1 MWKYIKYFLLFCLAL
16 FLFLEASYVL
26 AGIALI
32 ISIILAFKLYK
43 ISKHN
48 KQDPANKISYQIKP
62 LSFIGKENTFDIR
75 LILTASVLSFAICLL
90 AGDLW
95 ATHNREEALR
105 KQQEAEQQAM
115 QLQLEEK
122 AKQEEIA
129 RQEELK
135 KEEAKQAELAEQ
147 ARQEEQKEEEAQ
159 KQEMVKKNKEEAFGI
174 FVFDNYLKEN
184 TFIKPKLFRGSYN
197 VATQKYNDKHT
208 AYIVTYSDKDNKRI
222 KLIFDYTGDIEA
234 TDEDSFKALENVD
247 YWYYLENG
255 NEIYDELKEKRE
267 KAINDQ

>member
-1 MWKYIKYFLLFCLAL
+1 MWKYIKYFLLFCLVL
-16 FLFLEASYVL
+16 FLFLEASYLL
-26 AGIALI
+26 AVIALI
-32 ISIILAFKLYK
+32 ISIILSFKLYK

-48 KQDPANKISYQIKP
+48 KEDSANKISYQIKP
-62 LSFIGKENTFDIR
+62 LSFIGKENSFDIR
-75 LILTASVLSFAICLL
+75 LILVISVLTFAISLL

-95 ATHNREEALR
+95 ATHNRREAIR
-105 KQQEAEQQAM
+105 KQQEAEQQAW
-115 QLQLEEK
+115 QLQLEE
-122 AKQEEIA
+122 E
-129 RQEELK
+129 
-135 KEEAKQAELAEQ
+135 
-147 ARQEEQKEEEAQ
+147 ARQEEQKKEEAQ
-159 KQEMVKKNKEEAFGI
+159 KQEMVMENKEEAFGI

-184 TFIKPKLFRGSYN
+184 TFLEPKIFSGNYN

-222 KLIFDYTGDIEA
+222 KLIFDYSGDIEA

-255 NEIYDELKEKRE
+255 NEIYNEMSEKRE

>member
-1 MWKYIKYFLLFCLAL
+1 MWKYIKYFLIFCLAL
-16 FLFLEASYVL
+16 FLILEASYIL
-26 AGIALI
+26 AVIALI

-43 ISKHN
+43 ISENN
-48 KQDPANKISYQIKP
+48 KEDSSNKTSYQIQP
-62 LSFIGKENTFDIR
+62 LSFIGKENSFDIR
-75 LILTASVLSFAICLL
+75 LILTISILSIAIFIL

-95 ATHNREEALR
+95 ASHNRREAIR
-105 KQQEAEQQAM
+105 KQQEAEQQAW
-115 QLQLEEK
+115 QLQLEE
-122 AKQEEIA
+122 EA
-129 RQEELK
+129 RQEDQK
-135 KEEAKQAELAEQ
+135 K
-147 ARQEEQKEEEAQ
+147 EEAQ
-159 KQEMVKKNKEEAFGI
+159 KQEMVKVNKEEAFGI
-174 FVFDNYLKEN
+174 FVFENYLKEN

-208 AYIVTYSDKDNKRI
+208 AYIVTYSDKDNRRI

-255 NEIYDELKEKRE
+255 NEIYNEMSEKRE

>member
-16 FLFLEASYVL
+16 FLVLEASYVL
-26 AGIALI
+26 AGLALI

-48 KQDPANKISYQIKP
+48 KQNPSIKSSYQIKP
-62 LSFIGKENTFDIR
+62 LSFIGKENSFDIR
-75 LILTASVLSFAICLL
+75 LILTISILSFAIFIL
-90 AGDLW
+90 AGDLL
-95 ATHNREEALR
+95 ATHNRREAII
-105 KQQEAEQQAM
+105 KQQEAEQQAW

-122 AKQEEIA
+122 A
-129 RQEELK
+129 
-135 KEEAKQAELAEQ
+135 
-147 ARQEEQKEEEAQ
+147 RQEEQKKEEAQ
-159 KQEMVKKNKEEAFGI
+159 KQEMVKENKKEAFGI
-174 FVFDNYLKEN
+174 FVFENYLKEN
-184 TFIKPKLFRGSYN
+184 TFIKPKIFSGNYN

-234 TDEDSFKALENVD
+234 TDEDSFKKLANVD

>member
-1 MWKYIKYFLLFCLAL
+1 MWKYIKYFLLFCVAL

-26 AGIALI
+26 AGLALI

-43 ISKHN
+43 ISKNNEENPSN
-48 KQDPANKISYQIKP
+48 KTSYLIKP
-62 LSFIGKENTFDIR
+62 LKFIGKENAFDIR
-75 LILTASVLSFAICLL
+75 LILTISILSFAIFIL

-95 ATHNREEALR
+95 ATHNRREAIR
-105 KQQEAEQQAM
+105 KQQEAEQQAW
-115 QLQLEEK
+115 QLQLEE
-122 AKQEEIA
+122 E
-129 RQEELK
+129 
-135 KEEAKQAELAEQ
+135 
-147 ARQEEQKEEEAQ
+147 ARQEEQKKEEAQ
-159 KQEMVKKNKEEAFGI
+159 KQERVRQNKEEAFGI

-184 TFIKPKLFRGSYN
+184 TFIKPKIFRGEYN

-208 AYIVTYSDKDNKRI
+208 AYIVTYSDKDNRRI

-255 NEIYDELKEKRE
+255 NEIYNEMEEKRE

>member
-16 FLFLEASYVL
+16 FLVLEASYVL
-26 AGIALI
+26 AGLALI

-48 KQDPANKISYQIKP
+48 EQDPSNKTSYQIKP
-62 LSFIGKENTFDIR
+62 LSFIGKENSFDIR
-75 LILTASVLSFAICLL
+75 LILTISILSIAIFIL

-95 ATHNREEALR
+95 ATHNRREAIR
-105 KQQEAEQQAM
+105 KQQEAEQQAW
-115 QLQLEEK
+115 QLQLEEE
-122 AKQEEIA
+122 AKQEELA
-129 RQEELK
+129 KREELK
-135 KEEAKQAELAEQ
+135 
-147 ARQEEQKEEEAQ
+147 KEEEAQ
-159 KQEMVKKNKEEAFGI
+159 KQEMVKENKEEAFGI
-174 FVFDNYLKEN
+174 FVFENYLKEN
-184 TFIKPKLFRGSYN
+184 TFIKPKIFSGNYN

-208 AYIVTYSDKDNKRI
+208 AYIVIYSDKDNKRI

-234 TDEDSFKALENVD
+234 TDEDSFKELANVD

-255 NEIYDELKEKRE
+255 NELYNEMDEKRE

>member
-1 MWKYIKYFLLFCLAL
+1 MWKYIKYFLLFCLVL
-16 FLFLEASYVL
+16 FLFLEASYLL
-26 AGIALI
+26 AVIALI
-32 ISIILAFKLYK
+32 ISIILSFKLYK

-48 KQDPANKISYQIKP
+48 EQDSSNKISYQIKP
-62 LSFIGKENTFDIR
+62 LSFIGKENSFDIR
-75 LILTASVLSFAICLL
+75 LILVISVLTFAISLL

-95 ATHNREEALR
+95 ATHNRREAIR
-105 KQQEAEQQAM
+105 KQQEAEQQAW
-115 QLQLEEK
+115 QLQLEE
-122 AKQEEIA
+122 E
-129 RQEELK
+129 
-135 KEEAKQAELAEQ
+135 
-147 ARQEEQKEEEAQ
+147 ARQEEQKKEEAQ
-159 KQEMVKKNKEEAFGI
+159 KQEMVKENKEEAFGI
-174 FVFDNYLKEN
+174 FVFENYLKEN
-184 TFIKPKLFRGSYN
+184 TFIKSKIFSGNYN

-255 NEIYDELKEKRE
+255 NELYNEMDEKRE

>member
-1 MWKYIKYFLLFCLAL
+1 MWKYIKYFLLFCVAL

-32 ISIILAFKLYK
+32 ISIILAYKLYK

-62 LSFIGKENTFDIR
+62 LSFIGKENAFDIR

-105 KQQEAEQQAM
+105 KQQEAEQQSM

-122 AKQEEIA
+122 AKQEALAEQA

-135 KEEAKQAELAEQ
+135 KEEAAEK
-147 ARQEEQKEEEAQ
+147 ARQDELK
-159 KQEMVKKNKEEAFGI
+159 KEEAKKQEQENKKQSMEEYFGVV
-174 FVFDNYLKEN
+174 VFNDYLEKN
-184 TFIKPKLFRGSYN
+184 TFIKPKKIRGEYE

-222 KLIFDYTGDIEA
+222 KLIFDYTGDLEKA
-234 TDEDSFKALENVD
+234 EEDPFKALENVD